1 MSGQALEVSHS
12 DMAHFAKLAEND
24 VVLEVVVVNNND
36 APNEASGIAFLTKL
50 FGDGIIWKQTSYNG
64 NIRKNYAGIG
74 YTYNEAR
81 DAFIPPQPYPSW
93 LLNEQTCQWES
104 PTPMPTDGKIYQWDE
119 AKLAW
124 VEA

>member
-1 MSGQALEVSHS
+1 
-12 DMAHFAKLAEND
+12 MAHFAKLDENG

-36 APNEASGIAFLTKL
+36 APDEASGIAFLGNL
-50 FGDGIIWKQTSYNG
+50 FGDGIVWKQTSYHG

-74 YTYNEAR
+74 YSYDELR

-93 LLNEQTCQWES
+93 LLNEQTCLWES
-104 PTPMPTDGKIYQWDE
+104 PTPMPTDDKRYQWDE
-119 AKLAW
+119 DAKAW